1 MITLR
6 NSAITALL
14 FVSIFAVSVAGQ
26 QRVAVPTPLPT
37 PVSDDDTVVKVS
49 TTLIQM
55 DVTVTDRKGRIIRDL
70 KPEEIEIFENG
81 KKQPITNFSFI
92 SSEKPND
99 NIERANVN
107 DASGIPRPPVPVR
120 PENIRRTFAL
130 VVDDLS
136 LSFESTYQV
145 RRTLR
150 KYLDENMQEGDLVAI
165 IRTGAGIGAL
175 QQFTS
180 DKRVLY
186 AAIERVKWNPLGRG
200 GIGAFA
206 PIEPTPMEQQAASG
220 DTTITEEDL
229 EDERNAINSFDD
241 FRSGTFAT
249 GTLGALR
256 YIVEGMGELP
266 GRKSVVL
273 FSDGFRLLE
282 RDRQGFS
289 GRGGVMDFMD
299 RLIETAN
306 RASVIFYSIDARGL
320 QYTGFTAAD
329 RITDTSP
336 EAMSR
341 NMSARSNE
349 LFETQSGLQYLAKE
363 TGGFAI
369 LNNNSL
375 IGGMRRVVEDQSYY
389 LVGYTPDDDTFDPQ
403 KRRFNKLEIKV
414 TRPDTLVRY
423 RSGFF
428 NIEDKDFNTRPKI
441 EMTPNQQ
448 VQKALTSPFA
458 VNDIALTLNS
468 LYGNDLNGGNYVRS
482 LLHVDASSL
491 KFVDAP
497 NGKRKAEIAVLA
509 VSYGDNGVVVD
520 QSTNGYTIE
529 ADDAAYQRLIRD
541 GFVYNFIFPVK
552 KPGAYQ
558 YRVVLRDQLA
568 ARVGSASQYIEV
580 PNFKK
585 GRLMLSG
592 MVLQQHDL
600 DAWNRGELGT
610 NDRAKQNAVMNDTA
624 LRRFKQGSVLQF
636 AYEMYNAKLDG
647 AKRPN
652 ISTRIRLFRERQ
664 LILDGAE
671 KPYDPTGQP
680 DMQRL
685 KTAGAISL
693 SKDMTPGDYILQI
706 IVTDNLAKGK
716 QKTVTHFI
724 TFEVG
729 DTAEKN

>member
-14 FVSIFAVSVAGQ
+14 FVSIFAVSVVGQ

-70 KPEEIEIFENG
+70 KPEEIEIYENG
-81 KKQPITNFSFI
+81 KKQAISNFSFV
-92 SSEKPND
+92 SVEKPIGNNERTAKDD
-99 NIERANVN
+99 NA
-107 DASGIPRPPVPVR
+107 AAPLPPVAVR

-136 LSFESTYQV
+136 LSFESVYQV
-145 RRTLR
+145 RRTLK
-150 KYLDENMQEGDLVAI
+150 KYLDENMQDGDLVAI

-180 DKRVLY
+180 DKRMLY
-186 AAIERVKWNPLGRG
+186 AAIERVKWNPMGRG

-206 PIEPTPMEQQAASG
+206 PIEPTPLQIQAAGG
-220 DTTITEEDL
+220 DDSITEEDL
-229 EDERNAINSFDD
+229 EDERNAMNSFDD

-256 YIVEGMGELP
+256 YIVEGMRELP

-289 GRGGVMDFMD
+289 GRGSVMDFMD

-306 RASVIFYSIDARGL
+306 RSSVVFYSIDARGL

-329 RITDTSP
+329 NISDTSAA
-336 EAMSR
+336 AMSR
-341 NMSARSNE
+341 SMSERSSE
-349 LFETQSGLQYLAKE
+349 LFETQAGLQYLSKE
-363 TGGFAI
+363 TGGFAVI
-369 LNNNSL
+369 NNNNL

-389 LVGYTPDDDTFDPQ
+389 LVAYTPDEESFDPQ

-414 TRPDTLVRY
+414 KRPDTLVRY

-428 NIEDKDFNTRPKI
+428 NIDDKEFDQRPKT

-448 VQKALTSPFA
+448 VQNALTSPFA
-458 VNDIALTLNS
+458 VNDITLTLNS
-468 LYGNDLNGGNYVRS
+468 FYGNDVKGGNYVRS
-482 LLHVDASSL
+482 LLHVDAGSL
-491 KFVDAP
+491 KFVDSA

-520 QSTNGYTIE
+520 HTTNAYTIE
-529 ADDAAYQRLIRD
+529 ADNDSYKRLID
-541 GFVYNFIFPVK
+541 KGFVYNFIFPVK

-580 PNFKK
+580 PTFKR
-585 GRLMLSG
+585 GRVRLSG
-592 MVLQQHDL
+592 MILQQYSVKD
-600 DAWNRGELGT
+600 WNAGKSSET
-610 NDRAKQNAVMNDTA
+610 SAVLNDTA
-624 LRRFKQGSVLQF
+624 LRRFDPDSVLQF
-636 AYEMYNAKLDG
+636 AYEIYNAKLDA
-647 AKRPN
+647 AKQPN
-652 ISTRIRLFRERQ
+652 LTTKIRIFRDRE
-664 LILDGAE
+664 LVLDGTD
-671 KPYDPTGQP
+671 KPLDLSGQA

-685 KTAGAISL
+685 KVTGAIGL
-693 SKDMTPGDYILQI
+693 NKDMTPGDYILQVV
-706 IVTDNLAKGK
+706 VTDNLAKQK
-716 QKTVTHFI
+716 QRITTHYI
-724 TFEVG
+724 TFEVA
-729 DTAEKN
+729 DRVSQN